1 MNPKLTRRDLF
12 FGCLAVAG
20 LASLIAF
27 EWLPGLVIFAV
38 GGVYLVANG
47 ASVNPS

>member
-1 MNPKLTRRDLF
+1 MNPQLTRRDWF
-12 FGCLAVAG
+12 FGCLAVVG

-27 EWLPGLVIFAV
+27 EWVPGLILFGI
-38 GGVYLVANG
+38 GGLYLAANA